1 MTEPVDMQSF
11 DAKGPI
17 VGDELP
23 LVAVENVQMAVSV
36 QLGRVTMTVGELL
49 RMGRGSVV
57 MLDRKVGEPVE
68 ILVNGKAV
76 ARGELTGDSL
86 VWTAGM
92 ASWTPARQVPE
103 VAALFPPPAPPV

>member
-11 DAKGPI
+11 DTRGP
-17 VGDELP
+17 VASDELP

-68 ILVNGKAV
+68 ILVNGKPV
-76 ARGELTGDSL
+76 ARGELVLNDGQLGVTVIEIMKQTGN
-86 VWTAGM
+86 A
-92 ASWTPARQVPE
+92 
-103 VAALFPPPAPPV
+103 